1 MTFFDRLLGRTPQP
15 IDQPGGTQGGT
26 PPVGG
31 GPPSGGASPAG
42 GAGAGS
48 DPAIERYR
56 YLLRTAPPDDIERAH
71 AEAFAQLTPDQRALV
86 LRELGAAVPP
96 SERATSDDPA
106 ALARMATRAELRQPG
121 TVERVFTGPSLGSV
135 FLGTFAGAFVGTAIA
150 QSLFADGGQA
160 DSGEQTADAN
170 HGGDVESGDGGGD
183 TGGDFGGGDFGGG
196 DLGGGDFGDFG
207 DFGGGDFG

>member
-1 MTFFDRLLGRTPQP
+1 MSFVDRLLGRTPQP
-15 IDQPGGTQGGT
+15 ADQPAGM
-26 PPVGG
+26 P
-31 GPPSGGASPAG
+31 GGAPMAG

-56 YLLRTAPPDDIERAH
+56 YLLRTAPPEDIERAH

-96 SERATSDDPA
+96 SERATTDDPA

-150 QSLFADGGQA
+150 QSLFDDGGQVA
-160 DSGEQTADAN
+160 AGEQSADADQ
-170 HGGDVESGDGGGD
+170 GGDVEAGD
-183 TGGDFGGGDFGGG
+183 TGADVGGDFGGGDFGGG
-196 DLGGGDFGDFG
+196 DFG